1 MHTCQEQ
8 HETIPQQNLKTLH
21 EDMSETDRNL
31 VPGLGKDLKYVAVEP
46 VKGEFAIVPTA
57 RICGWSLSSKMSHD
71 QRDLNVTYLRN
82 LNFRSDFCRF

>member
-46 VKGEFAIVPTA
+46 VKGEFAVVPTD
-57 RICGWSLSSKMSHD
+57 RICGWSLSSKIPLDMNSIFIK
-71 QRDLNVTYLRN
+71 LYVT
-82 LNFRSDFCRF
+82 